1 MCRPCRPRC
10 SDGMG
15 RFPVG
20 LRASSFRKPTGRS
33 GLQNEPSLSPR
44 CPIGL
49 LLSCCGHI
57 LFAPCRRT
65 STSGSDPAFG
75 ETNSSCGVSS
85 VSPWPEM
92 QDSMIGIVQMLGSSH
107 HQFRGGGG
115 LAVCMAHRNLEHH
128 EPLVSGGACGL
139 HGQRHIA
146 RNADRKLPP
155 KLMLND
161 VRGCGVLYP
170 AKRHRP

>member
-1 MCRPCRPRC
+1 MQRRHGSIPSRPPGLELSEADWQKRFTKRAELIAEVSNRPPLKLLRSHFVC
-10 SDGMG
+10 PMPPNIYL
-15 RFPVG
+15 RVG
-20 LRASSFRKPTGRS
+20 SRVWRNQFILWREFSFAMARDAGFDDRHRP
-33 GLQNEPSLSPR
+33 
-44 CPIGL
+44 
-49 LLSCCGHI
+49 
-57 LFAPCRRT
+57 
-65 STSGSDPAFG
+65 DVG
-75 ETNSSCGVSS
+75 ELPPS
-85 VSPWPEM
+85 VS
-92 QDSMIGIVQMLGSSH
+92 
-107 HQFRGGGG
+107 GGGG